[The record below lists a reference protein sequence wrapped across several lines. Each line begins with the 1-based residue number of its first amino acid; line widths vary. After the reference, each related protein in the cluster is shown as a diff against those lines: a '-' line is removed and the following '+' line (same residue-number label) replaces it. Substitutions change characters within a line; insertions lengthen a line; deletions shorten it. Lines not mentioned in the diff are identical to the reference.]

1 MKYIIRLLL
10 PEFSYNASSKQFGV
24 IVHKD
29 HPVIQWIII
38 KMGYNVY
45 SKHVIVVCSPQL
57 SLRHRRLVTSSI
69 AIFIIGQMKVDF
81 LRAIEVT
88 LSDM

>member
-1 MKYIIRLLL
+1 MKYTIRLLL
-10 PEFSYNASSKQFGV
+10 PEFSYNASSKRFGV

-45 SKHVIVVCSPQL
+45 SKHVIV
-57 SLRHRRLVTSSI
+57 
-69 AIFIIGQMKVDF
+69 MKVDF
-81 LRAIEVT
+81 FCAPSVLDFEYGAIET
-88 LSDM
+88 LHLRKGT

>member
-1 MKYIIRLLL
+1 MIHLTTKNVPCVLDRVHIKGHGRPMKYTIRLLL
-10 PEFSYNASSKQFGV
+10 PEFSYNASSKRFGV

-45 SKHVIVVCSPQL
+45 SKHVIVLCN
-57 SLRHRRLVTSSI
+57 
-69 AIFIIGQMKVDF
+69 
-81 LRAIEVT
+81 AIEVT

>member
-1 MKYIIRLLL
+1 LWITLIHLAANKVPCVLDWVHIKGHGRPMKYIIRLLL
-10 PEFSYNASSKQFGV
+10 PEFSYNASSKRFGV

-45 SKHVIVVCSPQL
+45 SKHMIVVCS
-57 SLRHRRLVTSSI
+57 
-69 AIFIIGQMKVDF
+69 
-81 LRAIEVT
+81 AIEVT